1 MLFQVA
7 NRVIYIAIYL
17 YKFRNS
23 LLFTAF
29 SLLILSNNSAT
40 RSFSMPILYDLPQGH
55 ERLTKFYQRV
65 SAKEKTLSISS
76 CRVAPKLLIRL
87 EGSED
92 HKSDHWLLF
101 SLS

>member
-65 SAKEKTLSISS
+65 SAKEKNTFYIFL
-76 CRVAPKLLIRL
+76 
-87 EGSED
+87 
-92 HKSDHWLLF
+92 
-101 SLS
+101 